1 MIIKNPTQEKIQ
13 ELNCNLREYIDRT
26 KNLVETLYLDLGCK
40 VVRVLNYSK
49 EFTPLIEKQL
59 TYIIKRESSFYDE
72 TIVLWKESDINNLYR
87 IIDPSLDPKTNFQA
101 RINMIY
107 AHRKYDDLWV
117 FDEAYSPINPL
128 ISVDINNRIVN
139 SYDAKSKTYFYGVE
153 NLEPEEFIK
162 QGHIFV
168 HMINKITKSDNS
180 NLVHGACV
188 GIDNKGVLFCAR
200 GQRGKSTLTV
210 LSMFKGFEYV
220 SDDYLTIAN
229 KDDKLVASPI
239 YSIITLSP
247 RMYNEL
253 YDELE
258 GCRFVS
264 NNARKDKYVIN
275 IAKFHN
281 QFKKN
286 YPIEFCMFPEIVSDK
301 EPSIRE
307 CDKTEK
313 GRAIV
318 QLIQSTVF
326 QMQDICNHDVI
337 HKLFNMVKDFKFYKI
352 NLCNDIFKNTEFLRN
367 FIKNYKP
374 QPKEIETS
382 LDRILVD
389 ITFDIANVLDTETG
403 TIYTM
408 NKFATNIFENLLNG
422 VSKENI
428 LNKLLSNK
436 DTLEIKPYFDILIHQ
451 FERIG
456 LMKNYQGSDI
466 EASINFE
473 IAKDDNF
480 KLSIIEYTTKENVE
494 LIKENENEL
503 CIK

>member
-1 MIIKNPTQEKIQ
+1 MRIQNPTQEKLK
-13 ELNCNLREYIDRT
+13 ELNTNLRNHINQT
-26 KNLVETLYLDLGCK
+26 HNLVETLYLDLGFK
-40 VVRVLNYSK
+40 VVRILNYAE

-59 TYIIKRESSFYDE
+59 TYIIKRDSKTYDE
-72 TIVLWKESDINNLYR
+72 TIVLWKESDINNLYK

-117 FDEAYSPINPL
+117 FDDNYSQINPL
-128 ISVDINNRIVN
+128 ISVDIYGRIVN
-139 SYDAKSKTYFYGVE
+139 SYDAPNKTYFYGVE

-168 HMINKITKSDNS
+168 HMFNKITKTENS

-188 GIDNKGVLFCAR
+188 GIDNKGILFCAR

-210 LSMFKGFEYV
+210 LSMMKGFEYV
-220 SDDYLTIAN
+220 SDDYLTIEN

-281 QFKKN
+281 QFKKD

-352 NLCNDIFKNTEFLRN
+352 NLCNDIFKNTEFLRD
-367 FIKNYKP
+367 FIKKYKP

-382 LDRILVD
+382 LERILID

-408 NKFATNIFENLLNG
+408 NKFATNIFENLLKG

-428 LNKLLSNK
+428 LNKLQANK
-436 DTLEIKPYFDILIHQ
+436 NTAEIKPYFDILIHQ
-451 FERIG
+451 FEKIG
-456 LMKNYQGSDI
+456 LMKNYKNLDI
-466 EASINFE
+466 EANINFE
-473 IAKDDNF
+473 IAEEDKY
-480 KLSIIEYTTKENVE
+480 KLSITEYTTKECLE